1 MLQALPRWRML
12 RRPAAAIED
21 LRRSAAQNPPRI
33 LLLENDNKSSP
44 ELVKLQALLA
54 IGGIQAVQIHPDDI
68 NEQVVASVQPDLVI
82 LVEDNFE
89 ALAPSV
95 TAWLRDLQHKGKV
108 ITVAA
113 ILGAT
118 VPLEMLGNILGVNL
132 EIYQKG
138 DA

>member
-1 MLQALPRWRML
+1 M
-12 RRPAAAIED
+12 
-21 LRRSAAQNPPRI
+21 
-33 LLLENDNKSSP
+33 
-44 ELVKLQALLA
+44 
-54 IGGIQAVQIHPDDI
+54 QIHPDDM

-89 ALAPSV
+89 ALAPTV

-113 ILGAT
+113 ILGAS

-132 EIYQKG
+132 EPYQKG
-138 DA
+138 NA